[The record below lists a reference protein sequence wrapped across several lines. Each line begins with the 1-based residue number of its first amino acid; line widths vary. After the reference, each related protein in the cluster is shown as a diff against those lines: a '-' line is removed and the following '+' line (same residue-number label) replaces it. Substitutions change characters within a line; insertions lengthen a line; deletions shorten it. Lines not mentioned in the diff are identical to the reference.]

1 MSKFDAMKLS
11 SDTEG
16 QTDQSHES
24 KEYLPPF
31 LGGAGKQPN
40 GSSLTQQQVNSEF
53 TLLIKHLLHENNET
67 HVEIL
72 RSLRRLLKHYV
83 FPGNLVL
90 PEFSKQIIFSKFHQF
105 LTGEQTSPQINRI
118 LTEYTM
124 LVAELIPNVPMHT
137 LEQDD
142 CLFLVLP
149 YVVPNLGHEAIDV
162 RRATLRLLHVYMRY
176 TKHLNGF
183 IELYIAHGLSKSKL
197 KNAQKGCILSLPLLF
212 TQEFFNGQ
220 DSDLTTASD
229 TKAPSSINL
238 FPLLQ
243 CLSDLLINADSRLFY
258 AIYLAIQRLHTL
270 LGNRVFKLYLQRV
283 DQEAALLY
291 SKVLSRNTSTASSNM
306 NQEPLTQDADPL
318 KEGDIMGTGKN
329 VDRLVMPDEL
339 EENFKTLDAKKQIEE
354 TLNGKEYPS
363 KEDAGIPLE
372 NIISTRGEVSHF
384 EKFDKFDK
392 YDKLM
397 LDQLIS
403 SEEEVRKQSFEI
415 LSSPTSLIQE
425 EANTDE
431 DLSDAN
437 KFGLQQ
443 PVAYTPKFEPPS
455 NRSPYHFKTK
465 KIEIAE
471 QETKKAI
478 KEQIPITTTS
488 SKVYPVSNP
497 YNRPA
502 STSFNLSA
510 GNLREERNSAH
521 FHSHQNQL
529 SQEKK
534 KIKNASHQLP
544 AKKDTLSGSKL
555 ELGFEDNTLLYGIY
569 PSYIVQKAL
578 SSKLA
583 LKNEAINQLLNITR
597 NVPCTQLTIITLNNN
612 LHDFLLQ
619 FLVKLIDHPNFKITL
634 QALELVEVLVNR
646 LKNQLLKY
654 LPTLIGCL
662 VKRLGDAR
670 VVVKQQTIQIVHLI
684 TLKLPTQ
691 SVLDALIPHLTNR
704 NARVRSEIVNRIPVI
719 LLLIPRD
726 QFNLCALCYDLSS
739 LLVDGKRIVRQ
750 AGNESF
756 ASFFTDHPPGPVN
769 LFRDFHSC
777 PPIFFSSFGMH
788 GMPCSVP
795 WPRKNAQIDSLCGG
809 DRASSGSARLGG
821 RRKGKQFSAAIL

>member
-1 MSKFDAMKLS
+1 MSKFDATMKLS

-24 KEYLPPF
+24 KDYLPPF
-31 LGGAGKQPN
+31 LGAGKQLN

-72 RSLRRLLKHYV
+72 HSLRRLLKHYV

-90 PEFSKQIIFSKFHQF
+90 PEFSKQIIFNKFHQF

-149 YVVPNLGHEAIDV
+149 YIVPNLGHEAIDV

-212 TQEFFNGQ
+212 TQEFFNSQ
-220 DSDLTTASD
+220 DGELSTTND
-229 TKAPSSINL
+229 PKAPASINL

-291 SKVLSRNTSTASSNM
+291 NKVLSRNTSTASSNL
-306 NQEPLTQDADPL
+306 NQEQLNQDADPL

-329 VDRLVMPDEL
+329 VDRLVMPDDANL
-339 EENFKTLDAKKQIEE
+339 EENFKTMDAKKQIEE
-354 TLNGKEYPS
+354 TLNGKDFPS
-363 KEDAGIPLE
+363 KEDDAIPLE
-372 NIISTRGEVSHF
+372 NIISTRGEMSHF

-415 LSSPTSLIQE
+415 LSSPTSLIHE
-425 EANTDE
+425 EANTNE

-437 KFGLQQ
+437 KFSLQQ
-443 PVAYTPKFEPPS
+443 SVAYTPKFEPPS

-478 KEQIPITTTS
+478 KEQIPTTTTS

-510 GNLREERNSAH
+510 GALREERNSAH

-529 SQEKK
+529 GQEKK
-534 KIKNASHQLP
+534 KGKASSHQLP
-544 AKKDTLSGSKL
+544 SKKDTLSSSKL

-612 LHDFLLQ
+612 MHNFLLQ
-619 FLVKLIDHPNFKITL
+619 FLIKLIDHPNFKITL

-646 LKNQLLKY
+646 LKNNLIKY
-654 LPTLIGCL
+654 LPTLISCL

-704 NARVRSEIVNRIPVI
+704 NPRVRTEIVNRITVI

-739 LLVDGKRIVRQ
+739 LLVDDKRIVRQ
-750 AGNESF
+750 AGKFRFFDQFSF
-756 ASFFTDHPPGPVN
+756 KNFN
-769 LFRDFHSC
+769 LFQAYLRLLLDQTNLRLLIWL
-777 PPIFFSSFGMH
+777 IF
-788 GMPCSVP
+788 
-795 WPRKNAQIDSLCGG
+795 L
-809 DRASSGSARLGG
+809 
-821 RRKGKQFSAAIL
+821 

>member
-1 MSKFDAMKLS
+1 MSKFDATMKLS
-11 SDTEG
+11 SDAEG
-16 QTDQSHES
+16 QTDQSQES
-24 KEYLPPF
+24 KEYLPF
-31 LGGAGKQPN
+31 LAGSKQLN
-40 GSSLTQQQVNSEF
+40 GTSLTQQQVNSEF

-72 RSLRRLLKHYV
+72 HSLRRLLKHYV

-90 PEFSKQIIFSKFHQF
+90 PEFSKQIIFNKFHQF
-105 LTGEQTSPQINRI
+105 LSGEQTSPQINRI

-149 YVVPNLGHEAIDV
+149 YIVPNLGHEAIDV

-183 IELYIAHGLSKSKL
+183 IELYIAHGLKSKQ

-220 DSDLTTASD
+220 DGDLATLGD
-229 TKAPSSINL
+229 PKAPPGINL

-243 CLSDLLINADSRLFY
+243 CLSDLLISADSRLFY

-291 SKVLSRNTSTASSNM
+291 NKVLSRNTSTASSNAV
-306 NQEPLTQDADPL
+306 QEQLTQESDPM
-318 KEGDIMGTGKN
+318 KEGDLMGTGKN
-329 VDRLVMPDEL
+329 VDRLVMPDNANV
-339 EENFKTLDAKKQIEE
+339 EENFKTMDAKKQIEE
-354 TLNGKEYPS
+354 TLNGKDFPS
-363 KEDAGIPLE
+363 KDDDAISLE
-372 NIISTRGEVSHF
+372 KIISTRGEVSHF

-392 YDKLM
+392 FDKYDKLM
-397 LDQLIS
+397 LDQLVS

-415 LSSPTSLIQE
+415 LSSPTSLIHE

-431 DLSDAN
+431 DLSDPN
-437 KFGLQQ
+437 KQFTLLQQQ
-443 PVAYTPKFEPPS
+443 PVAYTPKFDPPS

-478 KEQIPITTTS
+478 KEQIPTTTTG

-497 YNRPA
+497 YNRPP
-502 STSFNLSA
+502 STSFNLSTS
-510 GNLREERNSAH
+510 NLREERQSAH

-529 SQEKK
+529 SQERKK
-534 KIKNASHQLP
+534 GKTSAPHQLP
-544 AKKDTLSGSKL
+544 AKKDTLSSSKL

-597 NVPCTQLTIITLNNN
+597 NIPCTQLTIITLNNN
-612 LHDFLLQ
+612 LHNFLLQ

-634 QALELVEVLVNR
+634 QALELIEVLVNR

-654 LPTLIGCL
+654 LPTLISCL

-691 SVLDALIPHLTNR
+691 AVLDALIPHLTNR
-704 NARVRSEIVNRIPVI
+704 NPRVRTEIVNRITVI

-739 LLVDGKRIVRQ
+739 LLVDEKRIVRQ
-750 AGNESF
+750 AVLECMACLAQCLGPERMRKLIRC
-756 ASFFTDHPPGPVN
+756 AEAIERVQDQPGLVAAVKVG
-769 LFRDFHSC
+769 FQMR
-777 PPIFFSSFGMH
+777 IF
-788 GMPCSVP
+788 C
-795 WPRKNAQIDSLCGG
+795 
-809 DRASSGSARLGG
+809 
-821 RRKGKQFSAAIL
+821 